1 MVSQVPALRKI
12 GEPRG
17 SERRR
22 VPRVAIDLPATIIS
36 PNRDSHP
43 CTIRDFCAQGMLLA
57 VQIRA
62 LSQPAREIR
71 PQDPISVRFSA
82 ALDDTSVTYELAA
95 CVAWKVG
102 DSLGIAVIGSHKE
115 ALASLERIAEKRA
128 TQSSIPDDVVA
139 QSGGAETHARP
150 KRTQVQLI
158 IQELKTLVADPALK
172 ICTECLLKAEEQL
185 FEQAKVAGSNVAQSE
200 LIDAVSL
207 IHNNRG
213 RLAPALAEALAHKLD
228 ALDRSQPSA
237 VSSKAI
243 TPLRH
248 ANELVLVKQDD
259 FEDFLSLSEAI
270 ARVELRYKDALYR
283 LQRRFSFLSRSE
295 IDRTTN
301 PIGPAALCNLLGDAL
316 HNLDFTTRQ
325 RQATYPAVGASL
337 LENMG
342 DLYQR
347 VNECLKKLNVL
358 PSLDGAPVA
367 RPIVQRESPL
377 MRETPVPAGVHDA
390 YATHSDPGDTVG
402 RRMHSAV
409 IPPAGQATLATSNA
423 SRRSP
428 VGKLL
433 QLRQWMGQDAVG
445 TYPPGSQDPGRQA
458 QGHGG
463 FPALAGPEAYYNASD
478 LIAALPAVERELTLF
493 AAGAGQS
500 PTVKAGLVAALE
512 SRIEAGADRRSI
524 HPDDEY
530 VLDVV
535 SRLTTSIGG
544 DAAATNGNPTWL
556 QRLAVPLHKLALSEP
571 EFLSDPSHPV
581 CRFVNELAR
590 LQHALPGSGDHQ
602 QRLGEVIE
610 HLAARIDGGDYDNA
624 AAIREAL
631 ADIQALEAQRV
642 GDYENNVTQVIETCN
657 KQQAFLQS
665 RVVQGIASKRTE
677 AKTDGVRPAF
687 PKEWSIWLER
697 AKQFRVG
704 QAFQF
709 RGRHGSSQRRYLAW
723 IGENHSLY
731 VFADKEGN
739 KAASLTLHELAMQL
753 RRGAIKLAGST
764 EVTAIDQ
771 ALRAATYSVFH
782 DIHHAACHDR
792 TTDLENRQAFIH
804 RLSAVMARSEGVSGL
819 LGHVQLKAPPEA
831 NGRMDPQR
839 FDEILKQSSTLLR
852 QSLPAP
858 GTLARLDRTSLAW
871 VLPAGDPTQGEAI
884 AHAQHEA
891 LSNVSIERTGAHS
904 KLRVHIGVVAFGPHW
919 GTAEEHLNRTRS
931 LAEQVDAAGG
941 YKLDLSGG
949 GTSSRREEGLDWE
962 THLDHALS
970 NESIIPYAQ
979 RVTALQAAEN
989 LAPLYRIVPRFLRA
1003 EEVIAVPLEYEAPG
1017 LSPKVRI
1024 LEHLL
1029 LRESIQWMGA
1039 HRNPVAQTGAYV
1051 FRLSS
1056 DSLKDAGL
1064 LEYVLNL
1071 LTEHPVPPG
1080 KVCFEATEDTVL
1092 ANAEPVHHFIRT
1104 VHEFGCRFSLACLGQ
1119 NAAKHPLLGDLP
1131 VDFVAISGTFV
1142 SDMTRNSKAHAVVQS
1157 AHELGRLFGAKTV
1170 AEGAEGKEALTA
1182 LRNIGVDYAVE
1193 LTPTALHLSER

>member
-1 MVSQVPALRKI
+1 MVSQASAFRKI
-12 GEPRG
+12 GQPPG

-22 VPRVAIDLPATIIS
+22 VSRVAIDLPATMIG
-36 PNRDSHP
+36 PDRDSHP

-57 VQIRA
+57 VDHVRA
-62 LSQPAREIR
+62 PSHQACELN
-71 PQDPISVRFSA
+71 PQDPISVRFSV
-82 ALDDTSVTYELAA
+82 ALHDTSVTYELAA

-128 TQSSIPDDVVA
+128 IETSGRDKAVA
-139 QSGGAETHARP
+139 PPGVGKPQAPHEC
-150 KRTQVQLI
+150 TQVQLI

-228 ALDRSQPSA
+228 SLDRSQPVA
-237 VSSKAI
+237 FPSKAI
-243 TPLRH
+243 APLRN
-248 ANELVLVKQDD
+248 ANELVLVKQDE
-259 FEDFLSLSEAI
+259 FEDFLSLSEAVV
-270 ARVELRYKDALYR
+270 RVELRFKDELFR
-283 LQRRFSFLSRSE
+283 LQRRFSFMSRSE

-301 PIGPAALCNLLGDAL
+301 PIGPVVLCNLIGDAL

-325 RQATYPAVGASL
+325 CQAAYPAVSASL
-337 LENMG
+337 LANLG
-342 DLYQR
+342 GFYHS

-358 PSLDGAPVA
+358 PNLDGTPTAHKS
-367 RPIVQRESPL
+367 VQRESPVAP
-377 MRETPVPAGVHDA
+377 ETVARAGVHDA
-390 YATHSDPGDTVG
+390 CVTQSDPGSAAG
-402 RRMHSAV
+402 RRVQSAV
-409 IPPAGQATLATSNA
+409 TPPVGEGTRA
-423 SRRSP
+423 SPNPSPRNP

-433 QLRQWMGQDAVG
+433 QLRQWIGQDAVG
-445 TYPPGSQDPGRQA
+445 TYPPGSQGPGFQA

-463 FPALAGPEAYYNASD
+463 SPALAGSEPYYNASD
-478 LIAALPAVERELTLF
+478 LIAALPAVERELTLS

-544 DAAATNGNPTWL
+544 DAAATNGTPTWL

-581 CRFVNELAR
+581 YRFVNELAR
-590 LQHALPGSGDHQ
+590 LQHALPRSGDHQ
-602 QRLGEVIE
+602 QRLSEVIE
-610 HLAARIDGGDYDNA
+610 HLAARIDGGDNDNTA
-624 AAIREAL
+624 PIREAL
-631 ADIQALEAQRV
+631 ADIQALEAQRI
-642 GDYENNVTQVIETCN
+642 GDYENNVTQVIEDCD

-665 RVVQGIASKRTE
+665 RVVQGMAAKRTE
-677 AKTDGVRPAF
+677 AKTDGRPDF
-687 PKEWSIWLER
+687 PKEWLIWLEH

-709 RGRHGSSQRRYLAW
+709 RGRHGSSERRYLAW
-723 IGENHSLY
+723 IAENHNLY

-739 KAASLTLHELAMQL
+739 KAGSLTLHELAMQL
-753 RRGAIKLAGST
+753 RRGAIKLADST

-771 ALRAATYSVFH
+771 ALRDATYSVFH
-782 DIHHAACHDR
+782 DIHQAACHDR
-792 TTDLENRQAFIH
+792 TTGLENRQAFIH
-804 RLSAVMARSEGVSGL
+804 RLSAAMARSEGVTGL
-819 LGHVQLKAPPEA
+819 LGHVQLKEA
-831 NGRMDPQR
+831 NEPIDPQR
-839 FDEILKQSSTLLR
+839 FDEILKQSSTLLQ
-852 QSLPAP
+852 QSLPA
-858 GTLARLDRTSLAW
+858 TAMLARLDRTSLAW

-884 AHAQHEA
+884 VHAQYEA
-891 LSNVSIERTGAHS
+891 LSNVPIKRTSALS
-904 KLRVHIGVVAFGPHW
+904 KLRVHIGVVAFGPRG
-919 GTAEEHLNRTRS
+919 GTAQEHLDRARS
-931 LAEQVDAAGG
+931 LAEQVDAPGG
-941 YKLDLSGG
+941 YKLDLSGCG
-949 GTSSRREEGLDWE
+949 GTSSRREEGSDWE

-979 RVTALQAAEN
+979 RVTALQSAEN
-989 LAPLYRIVPRFLRA
+989 LAPLYRIVPRFLCA
-1003 EEVIAVPLEYEAPG
+1003 EEVIAVPLECETPR

-1024 LEHLL
+1024 LEQLL

-1039 HRNPVAQTGAYV
+1039 HRNHAAQTGAYV

-1056 DSLKDAGL
+1056 DSLNDAGL
-1064 LEYVLNL
+1064 IEYVLNL

-1119 NAAKHPLLGDLP
+1119 NTAKHALLGDLP

-1142 SDMTRNSKAHAVVQS
+1142 SDMTHNLKAHAVVQS

-1170 AEGAEGKEALTA
+1170 AESAAGEQALTA
-1182 LRNIGVDYAVE
+1182 LRKIGVDYAVE
-1193 LTPTALHLSER
+1193 LTTTALHLSER